1 MSMKFTRKGFFQSI
15 FGGLF
20 AVAAVPSILKAET
33 ETQNE
38 TSSGVKL
45 TINPNGN
52 VGIGE
57 VASYHGNGTIGLGTN
72 TPKQVL
78 HVSGIVFHVKDRRLE
93 MSGNENGDFII
104 KWLDVEDDE
113 SSPRIMIEKPKP
125 NPFRKSITNDIR

>member
-1 MSMKFTRKGFFQSI
+1 MKFTRKGFFQSI

-57 VASYHGNGTIGLGTN
+57 VTSYHGNGTIGLGTN
-72 TPKQVL
+72 
-78 HVSGIVFHVKDRRLE
+78 
-93 MSGNENGDFII
+93 
-104 KWLDVEDDE
+104 
-113 SSPRIMIEKPKP
+113 
-125 NPFRKSITNDIR
+125 

>member
-20 AVAAVPSILKAET
+20 AAVVAPSVLKAEAN
-33 ETQNE
+33 TQNE
-38 TSSGVKL
+38 VSSGTKL
-45 TINPNGN
+45 IINPNGD

-57 VASYHGNGTIGLGTN
+57 VASYHGNGAIGLGTN

-113 SSPRIMIEKPKP
+113 SSPCIMIEKPRP
-125 NPFRKSITNDIR
+125 NPFKKLITNDIR